1 MQKTYHVNDVSD
13 TEHHTDLLIMKDS
26 ETSLEISYSKN
37 MNSFISS
44 SSTVEDYYDQKN
56 KCYSNNS
63 DIYDDIAIQCYVC
76 DTEFLSNNKLHNHL
90 KKCLSFNQK
99 TFLISM
105 NSLQE
110 LKIIESSAIKSIIS
124 DDYSF

>member
-1 MQKTYHVNDVSD
+1 
-13 TEHHTDLLIMKDS
+13 MKNS
-26 ETSLEISYSKN
+26 ETFLEISYSEN
-37 MNSFISS
+37 INNFTFSF
-44 SSTVEDYYDQKN
+44 STVENYYDQKN
-56 KCYSNNS
+56 ECYSNNS
-63 DIYDDIAIQCYVC
+63 DIYNDAVIQCYVC